1 MDIDKF
7 QKESPGR
14 LVPLD
19 NVPGVS
25 HAFIPDPLPP
35 KWEWPEDLYPL
46 LIDARTALAS
56 LDGTGKH
63 LPNSQ
68 LVIGPLQN
76 REAQISSKLEG
87 TITQP
92 EQQIL
97 FQIDPSFPRSEA
109 DPVNAFREVFN
120 YGQALRYPKERGASL
135 PISLRLIRDL
145 HGILLHGVRGSDQSP
160 GRFRRLQ
167 NTIGNPPHYVPPPSN
182 YLDDALRNFEG
193 YLHSNVDYDPL
204 VKAFITHY
212 QFEAI
217 HPFRDGNG
225 RIGRLLMAI
234 LIEEWCELSDQWLYM
249 SSYFE
254 KNRSDYI
261 DLLLRIS
268 THNDW
273 ESWIRFCLK
282 GVIEVSNETEKR
294 CSELIALEEEYKN
307 RIEQGSYRLSVLVE
321 RLFQGPATTIPMV
334 ARLFDTSYHTA
345 KRDVEKLMEVGIL
358 NEIRNQRPK
367 VYYAKEIFDVTYR
380 DI

>member
-1 MDIDKF
+1 
-7 QKESPGR
+7 
-14 LVPLD
+14 
-19 NVPGVS
+19 
-25 HAFIPDPLPP
+25 
-35 KWEWPEDLYPL
+35 
-46 LIDARTALAS
+46 
-56 LDGTGKH
+56 
-63 LPNSQ
+63 
-68 LVIGPLQN
+68 
-76 REAQISSKLEG
+76 
-87 TITQP
+87 
-92 EQQIL
+92 
-97 FQIDPSFPRSEA
+97 
-109 DPVNAFREVFN
+109 
-120 YGQALRYPKERGASL
+120 
-135 PISLRLIRDL
+135 
-145 HGILLHGVRGSDQSP
+145 
-160 GRFRRLQ
+160 
-167 NTIGNPPHYVPPPSN
+167 
-182 YLDDALRNFEG
+182 
-193 YLHSNVDYDPL
+193 
-204 VKAFITHY
+204 
-212 QFEAI
+212 
-217 HPFRDGNG
+217 
-225 RIGRLLMAI
+225 MAI